1 MVRAARQEQ
10 GFTQEQLGKQ
20 IGTSRFTINRIEAGA
35 IDVTPALAEQL
46 EQVLH
51 LPELRQLVAQR
62 DRMAPPEDTGRDAV
76 VSRLLGATGLRRL
89 RIVLA
94 DGLNVYQHLFRWVD
108 GDSRLRSEDT
118 EIVVPTVRRERE
130 LFGAGSP
137 LLGHIEYQLKRILD
151 LKKSDH
157 YAAGSLRLY
166 ESDDVVGSMVV
177 AATRNGAEGALW
189 PAIAVRGGLDD
200 SIAADMPVAVSV
212 ERQAIAHLDDH
223 VDGLIRDREPLRS
236 NEALCRVVPEEK
248 HGPIFTRYFTVG
260 EDQEE
265 DVDESEG
272 FAVALVLVVALC
284 PRKSYGVAHRVI
296 TYMRSKSRQ
305 DRRRSLFANTV
316 EDIDIQRARAIELGT
331 RSDERRSTRAALAA
345 VLDINDY
352 LESRSKVIPDA
363 AFQFAA
369 AREMKMF
376 DLDLEP
382 GRFRPVRLPA
392 GLQLIQKPASAGRK
406 RAAIVPR
413 LFVVELQ
420 AEPSELAMLEA
431 KADVDA
437 VGKLDLT
444 EDPELNDFLA
454 EARDS
459 GYLEALLTREHIAD
473 H

>member
-1 MVRAARQEQ
+1 MVRAARQELNL
-10 GFTQEQLGKQ
+10 TQAELGKR

-35 IDVTPALAEQL
+35 IDLTPGVAEQL

-62 DRMAPPEDTGRDAV
+62 DRVGAPVDTGRDAV

-108 GDSRLRSEDT
+108 GDSQLRSDDI

-130 LFGAGSP
+130 LFGDGSP

-157 YAAGSLRLY
+157 YAANSLRLY

-177 AATRNGAEGALW
+177 AAMRNGAEGALW
-189 PAIAVRGGLDD
+189 PPIAVRSGLDD
-200 SIAADMPVAVSV
+200 SIAADLPVAVTV
-212 ERQAIAHLDDH
+212 EQQAITHLNDH
-223 VDGLIRDREPLRS
+223 VDGLIRGRETLRS
-236 NEALCRVVPEEK
+236 NEALCRVVSDSS
-248 HGPIFTRYFTVG
+248 IFTRYFTVG

-284 PRKSYGVAHRVI
+284 PRKSYGVARRAI

-305 DRRRSLFANTV
+305 DRRRSLFSNTV
-316 EDIDIQRARAIELGT
+316 EDIDIQRARAIERGT
-331 RSDERRSTRAALAA
+331 TIDERRSTRAALAA
-345 VLDINDY
+345 ALDINDY
-352 LESRSKVIPDA
+352 LESRSKVIPDT

-369 AREMKMF
+369 VREMTMF

-382 GRFRPVRLPA
+382 SRFKLVPLPA
-392 GLQLIQKPASAGRK
+392 ELQLIEKPATAGRK

-420 AEPSELAMLEA
+420 ADPSELAMLEA
-431 KADVDA
+431 KADVEA
-437 VGKLDLT
+437 VGKLDLVA
-444 EDPELNDFLA
+444 DPDLNDFLA

-459 GYLEALLTREHIAD
+459 GFLETLLTREHIAD